1 MTPMSATLSHL
12 RLLVLWVTESFVS
25 CVCTKPTMCPGLSTT
40 TGSSSNPHTAPAHTQ
55 KAARHPSVP
64 SAGGK
69 SKSSWHSPQSP
80 STFQTPGTF
89 CWSNTIFFYWLTP
102 SQHLALSAGWWNSTG
117 QWSAGKLVPIG
128 LQRSTSPTAICTRPL
143 ESLHSALSLPKPP
156 PRCACCS
163 LISLSPALADCSAFL
178 LGQLNSYAEH
188 CSAGGDLRSSICTL
202 GGPLW
207 TSFLRW

>member
-1 MTPMSATLSHL
+1 MTPMSVTLSHL

-40 TGSSSNPHTAPAHTQ
+40 TGSSNTPHTAPAHTQ

-89 CWSNTIFFYWLTP
+89 CWSNTFIFFTD
-102 SQHLALSAGWWNSTG
+102 
-117 QWSAGKLVPIG
+117 
-128 LQRSTSPTAICTRPL
+128 
-143 ESLHSALSLPKPP
+143 LHPANILLSLQGDGIAQASDQQESWFPS
-156 PRCACCS
+156 ACRGA
-163 LISLSPALADCSAFL
+163 PAPL
-178 LGQLNSYAEH
+178 LFVHILWNLCIQH
-188 CSAGGDLRSSICTL
+188 CPCQSHHQDVHVV
-202 GGPLW
+202 P
-207 TSFLRW
+207 